1 MASAVRAP
9 LMDDIMSQQACERP
23 ATLALRKDSHMISKM
38 KPKIR
43 IVHIFAPEIIQT
55 DVENFREL
63 VQRLT
68 GKPTKRNGGKK
79 AAAPAV
85 VDSTESMGMR
95 RSYRDS
101 WVGERVKGEL
111 EVEKREL
118 RTEGTSGGFLST
130 GGFGDVDGIFQ
141 GLGDFPSLPLSASHV
156 DGIGEAQVS

>member
-1 MASAVRAP
+1 ME
-9 LMDDIMSQQACERP
+9 DIMSQKACERP
-23 ATLALRKDSHMISKM
+23 ATSLALRKDSHMISKM

-43 IVHIFAPEIIQT
+43 VVHIFAPEIIKT

-68 GKPTKRNGGKK
+68 GKPTSKRNGGKNHK
-79 AAAPAV
+79 KAAPAV

-95 RSYRDS
+95 RSYRDL
-101 WVGERVKGEL
+101 WGGERVKGEQ

-118 RTEGTSGGFLST
+118 RAEGSSAGF
-130 GGFGDVDGIFQ
+130 FGDVDGIFQ
-141 GLGDFPSLPLSASHV
+141 GLGDFPSLPLSSSHV